1 MNIKNITP
9 TRLMLPEGSEFN
21 YLDTNERLYLNESQ
35 KEAILKISEL
45 GEILLIKDRCYSL
58 ITDAKNSWFLMPLEP
73 CCNQMFRNQYLI
85 SAVNTHFFNVT
96 IH

>member
-9 TRLMLPEGSEFN
+9 TRLMLPEGSEFS

-35 KEAILKISEL
+35 KEDILKISEL

>member
-1 MNIKNITP
+1 
-9 TRLMLPEGSEFN
+9 MLPEGSEFS

-35 KEAILKISEL
+35 KEDILKISEL